1 MKMRAALV
9 SLLTFGLGLGLGT
22 SQATGLVVA
31 DPIEPAPL
39 TDKPQAPGP
48 QHPAVNYNP
57 MQSLAPLVD
66 ALQPAVVNI
75 TVEQKVRN
83 EMMPMMDFFSP
94 FFGQMAPNGQ
104 NMPEFR
110 VKTGQGSGFIIS
122 ADGYLLTNNHVVA
135 DADKVTVRLAD
146 DSEYEGTV
154 VGTDSRVDIALI
166 KIEGPSDFP
175 FVESGPSDTMKV
187 GDWVVAIGNPFGL
200 SHTVTAGIVS
210 AKGRVIG
217 AGPYDD
223 FIQTDA
229 SINPGNSGGPL
240 FNLSGQVIGINT
252 AINASGQGIGF
263 AVPMDMVTPFL
274 DDLKADGEIAR
285 GWLGVSLQNVDEDLA
300 AGLKLADNTGVLLS
314 EVHVNEPG
322 DKAGLA
328 PGDLVQSI
336 DGIAIESSKDLIRAV
351 GKHRAGDTIAIG
363 IVRDRKDRTI
373 NATLGK
379 RPSEKEIQTT
389 RYESNSLNR
398 GPANSPILG
407 DLGFTVQPVQGG
419 GARVTKVA
427 ADTPVYG
434 RLKVGDII
442 LEANGQRI
450 KSTRDLVNSLAKRG
464 KHIVLVVK
472 RDRRRIYVAIPK
484 P

>member
-1 MKMRAALV
+1 MKLRTAFV
-9 SLLTFGLGLGLGT
+9 SLIAFGLGLST
-22 SQATGLVVA
+22 SQATGLIVA
-31 DPIEPAPL
+31 EPDEVTPSGDETL
-39 TDKPQAPGP
+39 TPGP
-48 QHPAVNYNP
+48 QHPTAIYNP

-104 NMPEFR
+104 NMPEYR
-110 VKTGQGSGFIIS
+110 VKTGQGSGFLIS

-154 VGTDSRVDIALI
+154 VGTDARVDIALV
-166 KIEGPSDFP
+166 KIEGPSEFP
-175 FVESGPSDTMKV
+175 FVESGPSGAMKV

-252 AINASGQGIGF
+252 AINAAGQGIGF

-274 DDLKADGEIAR
+274 DDLKTTGEIAR
-285 GWLGVSLQNVDEDLA
+285 GWLGVSLQNVDEELA
-300 AGLKLADNTGVLLS
+300 AGLKLESSTGVLLS
-314 EVHVNEPG
+314 EVHINEPG
-322 DKAGLA
+322 DKAGLV
-328 PGDLVQSI
+328 PGDLVQGI
-336 DGIAIESSKDLIRAV
+336 DGMTIESSKDLIRVV
-351 GKHRAGDTIAIG
+351 GKHRAGDTIAIA
-363 IVRDRKDRTI
+363 IVRDRKTKTI

-379 RPSEKEIQTT
+379 RPSEKEIQAAS
-389 RYESNSLNR
+389 YESNSLNR
-398 GPANSPILG
+398 GPNTAPILG
-407 DLGFTVQPVQGG
+407 DLGFMVQAIQGG
-419 GARVTKVA
+419 GVRVTKVLA
-427 ADTPVYG
+427 GTPVDG
-434 RLKVGDII
+434 RLRVDDVI
-442 LEANGQRI
+442 LEANGKRI
-450 KSTRDLVNSLAKRG
+450 KSTRDLVGSLLKRG
-464 KHIVLVVK
+464 KHIVLVVQ
-472 RDRRRIYVAIPK
+472 RDRRRIYVAIPR

>member
-1 MKMRAALV
+1 MKSHTAFV
-9 SLLTFGLGLGLGT
+9 SLLAFGLGIGT
-22 SQATGLVVA
+22 SQATDLMVA
-31 DPIEPAPL
+31 DPIEVAPKV
-39 TDKPQAPGP
+39 DGSPAPGP
-48 QHPAVNYNP
+48 QRPVANYNP

-94 FFGQMAPNGQ
+94 FFGQPVPNGRT
-104 NMPEFR
+104 MPEYR
-110 VKTGQGSGFIIS
+110 VKTGQGSGFLIS

-135 DADKVTVRLAD
+135 NADKVTVRLAD

-154 VGTDSRVDIALI
+154 VGTDARVDIALV
-166 KIEGPSDFP
+166 KIDGPSEFP
-175 FVESGPSDTMKV
+175 FVESGPSETMKV

-274 DDLKADGEIAR
+274 DDLKTNGEIAR
-285 GWLGVSLQNVDEDLA
+285 GWLGVSLQNVDKDLA
-300 AGLKLADNTGVLLS
+300 AGLKLESSTGVLLS
-314 EVHVNEPG
+314 EVHINEPG

-328 PGDLVQSI
+328 PGDLVQRI
-336 DGIAIESSKDLIRAV
+336 DGTAIESSQDLIRAV
-351 GKHRAGDTIAIG
+351 GKHRAGDTIALE
-363 IVRDRKDRTI
+363 IVRNQKARTI
-373 NATLGK
+373 HATLGK

-389 RYESNSLNR
+389 SYESNSLNR
-398 GPANSPILG
+398 GPETSPILG
-407 DLGFTVQPVQGG
+407 DLGFMIQPVQGG
-419 GARVTKVA
+419 GVRVTKVLPN
-427 ADTPVYG
+427 TPVDG
-434 RLKVGDII
+434 RLKVGDVI
-442 LEANGQRI
+442 LEANGLRI
-450 KSTRDLVNSLAKRG
+450 KSTRDLVGALIKRG

-472 RDRRRIYVAIPK
+472 RDRRRIYVAVPK

>member
-1 MKMRAALV
+1 MNLRTAFV
-9 SLLTFGLGLGLGT
+9 SLIAFGLGLGT
-22 SQATGLVVA
+22 SQATGLIVA
-31 DPIEPAPL
+31 DPLEVTPEGDGSLAPA
-39 TDKPQAPGP
+39 P
-48 QHPAVNYNP
+48 QHPVANYNP

-94 FFGQMAPNGQ
+94 FFGQPAPNGRS
-104 NMPEFR
+104 MPEYR
-110 VKTGQGSGFIIS
+110 VKTGQGSGFLIS

-154 VGTDSRVDIALI
+154 VGTDARVDIALV
-166 KIEGPSDFP
+166 KIDGPSDFP
-175 FVESGPSDTMKV
+175 FVESGPSSAMKV

-274 DDLKADGEIAR
+274 DDLKTNGEIAR

-300 AGLKLADNTGVLLS
+300 AGLKLESNTGVLLS
-314 EVHVNEPG
+314 EVHINEPG

-328 PGDLVQSI
+328 PGDLVQRI
-336 DGIAIESSKDLIRAV
+336 DGMAIESSQDLIRAV
-351 GKHRAGDTIAIG
+351 GKHRAGDTIALE
-363 IVRDRKDRTI
+363 IVRNHKARTI
-373 NATLGK
+373 KATLGK

-389 RYESNSLNR
+389 SYESNSLNR
-398 GPANSPILG
+398 GPETSPILG
-407 DLGFTVQPVQGG
+407 ALGFMIQPVQGG
-419 GARVTKVA
+419 GARVTKVLPG
-427 ADTPVYG
+427 TPVYG
-434 RLKVGDII
+434 RLKVGDVI
-442 LEANGQRI
+442 LEANGKRI
-450 KSTRDLVNSLAKRG
+450 KSTRDLVGALLKRG

-472 RDRRRIYVAIPK
+472 RDRRRIYVAVPK